1 MRFSCRFSCQVSTVV
16 RPKIHAV
23 FMRLSC
29 GLRKYSC
36 SIHVA
41 GAKIHAVFMSVGR
54 KFMQFMCDKEASM
67 HCFGQDPRSLHAD
80 PGNSCSIHV
89 GHTRFHAVFMSL
101 APKNHA
107 DNSCWGL
114 GRGAGGPESIKL
126 SIAMQVS
133 FFFSSACDLGIDTR
147 YDGFACRFWITLKPC
162 WGGFKW
168 SLVDLGGVLKEV
180 SVSLAP

>member
-1 MRFSCRFSCQVSTVV
+1 MSVFMSGFNRRSARNSCS
-16 RPKIHAV
+16 IHAV
-23 FMRLSC
+23 VMWSQEVFMQYSC
-29 GLRKYSC
+29 RWSKNSC
-36 SIHVA
+36 SIHV
-41 GAKIHAVFMSVGR
+41 GRTKIHAV
-54 KFMQFMCDKEASM
+54 FMCDKEASM

-80 PGNSCSIHV
+80 LGNSCSIHV

-133 FFFSSACDLGIDTR
+133 WFFSSACDLGIDTR

-168 SLVDLGGVLKEV
+168 SLVDLGSVLKEV
-180 SVSLAP
+180 SVSLGP